1 MMTETHPRPDAM
13 ARFGLL
19 AGLTTLVI
27 VLAVLSLAIGPGG
40 LGLPATNTVLIMSEI
55 RLPRALLAI
64 LVGAALGASGA
75 ALQGYL
81 RNPLAEPGVIGIS
94 GGAGLGAVLAIHTGA
109 ASALALALPIGGLL
123 GATAATVLVLA
134 LAGRH
139 GGALTLI
146 LAGVAVA
153 SAATALMS
161 LALSLAPN
169 PFAAVEIVFWLLG
182 SLADRS
188 LEHVWLAGPFVIAG
202 LLLLLRL
209 GPALDA
215 LTLGEDG
222 ARNLGIALG
231 ALRLYVVAGAA
242 LSVGA
247 ATAIAGTIG
256 FVGLVVPHILRPYVG
271 HLPSRLIPAS
281 LLGGASLVLA
291 ADILVRVLTPSGE
304 LRLGVLT
311 ALLGTP
317 LFLWLVIQTRRTL
330 TP

>member
-1 MMTETHPRPDAM
+1 MTPRFT
-13 ARFGLL
+13 RSSRSLSGLSL
-19 AGLTTLVI
+19 
-27 VLAVLSLAIGPGG
+27 LAVLTCVLAALLALSLLIGPGG
-40 LGLPATNTVLIMSEI
+40 FGLPDSNVWLIMTEI
-55 RLPRALLAI
+55 RLPRALLAS
-64 LVGAALGASGA
+64 LVGAALGTSGA

-94 GGAGLGAVLAIHTGA
+94 SGAGLGAVLAIHTGA
-109 ASALALALPIGGLL
+109 ASALALALPFGGLI
-123 GATAATVLVLA
+123 GAAIATFLVLL

-188 LEHVWLAGPFVIAG
+188 LEHVWLAAPFIVAG
-202 LLLLLRL
+202 LAILLRL
-209 GPALDA
+209 GPSLDA
-215 LTLGEDG
+215 LALGEDG

-231 ALRLYVVAGAA
+231 TLRLQIVAGSA
-242 LSVGA
+242 LAVGA

-256 FVGLVVPHILRPYVG
+256 FVGLVVPHVLRPFVG
-271 HLPSRLIPAS
+271 HQPSRLLPAS
-281 LLGGASLVLA
+281 LLGGAILVLA
-291 ADILVRVLTPSGE
+291 ADSLVRVITPAGE

-311 ALLGTP
+311 ALIGTP
-317 LFLWLVIQTRRTL
+317 LFLWLVVETRRGL